1 MLREKIRSIVYR
13 MNGWMTVLLRSIHKG
28 FCCQTSLNTMIAPSA
43 ELSVAK
49 SANVIVGK
57 SFAML
62 KGAALVCRPGATVN
76 IGNNVTFGMRNY
88 INVHEKVSIGDNV
101 NFAPDVKIY
110 DHDHDIKNYSMDSLE
125 WRNHYVTAPVIIGSN
140 VWIGANVVIL
150 RGTVIG
156 DNCVIGAGAVLK
168 GEYPSNS
175 IIIQKRTDITRA
187 F

>member
-13 MNGWMTVLLRSIHKG
+13 LNGWVTMLLRSIHKG
-28 FCCQTSLNTMIAPSA
+28 FRCQISLGTMIAPSA
-43 ELSVAK
+43 ELSAAK
-49 SANVIVGK
+49 KAEVTIGK

-62 KGAALVCRPGATVN
+62 KDASLVCRDGATVK
-76 IGNNVTFGMRNY
+76 IGNNVTFGIRNY
-88 INVHEKVSIGDNV
+88 INAHEKIIIGDNV

-110 DHDHDIKNYSMDSLE
+110 DHDHDIKHYSMASMG

-175 IIIQKRTDITRA
+175 IIIQKRTEITRA
-187 F
+187 L